1 LLRGLSVLFLGFF
14 LLYIWVLEEE
24 LVVVEL
30 IEVDDGLLTI
40 YVFPILRHFGH
51 LFVTVGDHP
60 DESGSEIVKASRRI
74 WTIDRELLGARFGRF
89 C

>member
-1 LLRGLSVLFLGFF
+1 
-14 LLYIWVLEEE
+14 
-24 LVVVEL
+24 
-30 IEVDDGLLTI
+30 
-40 YVFPILRHFGH
+40 
-51 LFVTVGDHP
+51 VGDHP